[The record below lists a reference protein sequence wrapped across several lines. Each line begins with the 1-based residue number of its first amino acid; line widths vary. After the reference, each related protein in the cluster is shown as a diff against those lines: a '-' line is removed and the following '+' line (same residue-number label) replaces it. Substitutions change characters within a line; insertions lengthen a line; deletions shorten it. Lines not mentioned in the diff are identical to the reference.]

1 MTSWQISDLQDE
13 RWRDERKSCKVW
25 YEPPSVGGCQF
36 ISDAFTWPDPRSEKT
51 VWARIWTVLSFPGSW
66 HLAEKLSQ
74 FTSYL
79 GISFSLHFKAGRFLK
94 FLATKEIWLKYVEMV
109 KCQFLKGYLSLIK
122 CISQSVVILKSKVVN
137 CPCIRPVS
145 FIKQKFILL

>member
-1 MTSWQISDLQDE
+1 MKDDE
-13 RWRDERKSCKVW
+13 MKENHAKFDMS
-25 YEPPSVGGCQF
+25 PPSAGWCHL

-94 FLATKEIWLKYVEMV
+94 FLATKIRFSATEMV
-109 KCQFLKGYLSLIK
+109 KCQFFKGSLLLIK
-122 CISQSVVILKSKVVN
+122 CISQSVVIPKSKVVN
-137 CPCIRPVS
+137 CPCIRPAS